1 MRLLL
6 DEHLGPALA
15 DALVKRGVDAV
26 ALTAWHDGR
35 YLEASDEAI
44 LTAGAADH
52 RVLVTYDQRTIP
64 PLLRLWGEGGR
75 GHAGVVFIDH
85 RTIAPNDIGGLVR
98 ALVELQERL
107 GELDWSDRTVF
118 LRRDRRQT
126 DE

>member
-15 DALVKRGVDAV
+15 DALIKRGVDAV
-26 ALTAWHDGR
+26 ALTAWHGGR

-44 LTAGAADH
+44 LTASVAEH
-52 RVLVTYDQRTIP
+52 RVLATYDQRTIP
-64 PLLRLWGEGGR
+64 PLLRVWGEGGR

-85 RTIAPNDIGGLVR
+85 RTIAPNDIGGLAR
-98 ALVELQERL
+98 ALVELQKRL

-118 LRRDRRQT
+118 LGRGHRRT
-126 DE
+126 EE